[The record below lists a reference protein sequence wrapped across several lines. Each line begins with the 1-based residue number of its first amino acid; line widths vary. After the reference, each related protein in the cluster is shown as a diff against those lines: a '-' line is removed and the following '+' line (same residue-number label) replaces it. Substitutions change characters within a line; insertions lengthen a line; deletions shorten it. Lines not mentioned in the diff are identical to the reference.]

1 MKELVEDLKIAND
14 NLYCANKMLE
24 KENKRLNNI
33 INKGIEAINV
43 YQNEKTLSVGYQ
55 DLKKIRG
62 ILQGNEFDLQM
73 FEEYLQE
80 LKGSDK

>member
-33 INKGIEAINV
+33 IKEVREIFKYYGNKEDI
-43 YQNEKTLSVGYQ
+43 VGYAYYSITGES
-55 DLKKIRG
+55 LLELLE
-62 ILQGNEFDLQM
+62 IL
-73 FEEYLQE
+73 
-80 LKGSDK
+80 DKENK